1 MKFTSQLEHT
11 FTLLLSIDESTQPPD
26 NTTQQYFRSRR
37 YLGSHDRQYISET
50 VFGMLRAKRSIE
62 VLSNEYLNQHSLSL
76 SLSSATL
83 KYLPQYV
90 AYKIACEQTTPE
102 EIRQHLGSYWST
114 SAIDIDLGHYAEWLS
129 DHKTFDF
136 LAGDAAGKLGI
147 RYSFQDWMVNEWFA
161 QFGSETEQLLRGLN
175 AQARTTLR
183 VNLLRVSREECRQQL
198 QIEGIQAEPAKY
210 SPAGLVCSKRF
221 NRDASR
227 AFKNGCFEFQDEGSQ
242 LISIIAG
249 PEPGM
254 RVVDAC
260 AGAGGKTLHLA
271 ELMDDTGEILAIDI
285 ERRRLTELESRAG
298 RAGIR
303 CIRTKVP
310 GELHRE
316 EDAKRADLVLV
327 DAPCTGVGTIRR
339 NPWRKWSVTE
349 TLVQQQA
356 EEQLNI
362 LKTNSELVKLDGRL
376 VYATCSLFR
385 KENEHVVNAFLNSHK
400 DFVVEDPGPRLQ
412 RMNISNGGSMFK
424 LLPHLHDTDGFF
436 IAVMRRTG

>member
-1 MKFTSQLEHT
+1 MKFTSQLEQI
-11 FTLLLSIDESTQPPD
+11 FTLLLSIDENTQPPD

-62 VLSNEYLNQHSLSL
+62 VLFNEYLNQHSLNL
-76 SLSSATL
+76 SPSPPAL

-90 AYKIACEQTTPE
+90 AYRIAFEQATPE
-102 EIRQHLGSYWST
+102 EVYERLDSYWREST
-114 SAIDIDLGHYAEWLS
+114 IEIDLAHYTEWVS
-129 DHKTFDF
+129 NHKTYDF
-136 LAGDAAGKLGI
+136 LEGNAVGRLGI

-183 VNLLRVSREECRQQL
+183 VNLLRVSREECRRQL
-198 QIEGIQAEPAKY
+198 HSEGIQTEPSKF

-221 NRDASR
+221 NRDAVR

-254 RVVDAC
+254 LVIDAC

-271 ELMDDTGEILAIDI
+271 ELMKDTGEILAVDI
-285 ERRRLTELESRAG
+285 ERRRLAELGSRAG
-298 RAGIR
+298 RAGIH
-303 CIRTKVP
+303 CIRTKMPAEV
-310 GELHRE
+310 HQE
-316 EDAKRADLVLV
+316 EYARRADLVLV

-349 TLVQQQA
+349 ALVQQQA
-356 EEQLNI
+356 EEQLKI
-362 LKTNSELVKLDGRL
+362 LETNSELVRPDGRL

-385 KENEHVVNAFLNSHK
+385 KENEHVITAFLNSHK
-400 DFVVEDPGPRLQ
+400 DFVVENPGSRL
-412 RMNISNGGSMFK
+412 RELHIPDGGPMLK

>member
-1 MKFTSQLEHT
+1 MKFTSQLEQT
-11 FTLLLSIDESTQPPD
+11 FTLLLSIDENTQPPD

-62 VLSNEYLNQHSLSL
+62 VLFNEYLNQHSLNFSP
-76 SLSSATL
+76 SPPAL
-83 KYLPQYV
+83 KYLPQFV
-90 AYKIACEQTTPE
+90 AYRIACEQTTPE
-102 EIRQHLGSYWST
+102 EVCQRLNTYWRH
-114 SAIDIDLGHYAEWLS
+114 SACEIDLAHYAEWVS
-129 DHKTFDF
+129 IHKTFDF
-136 LAGDAAGKLGI
+136 LAGDATGKLGI

-175 AQARTTLR
+175 VQARTTLR
-183 VNLLRVSREECRQQL
+183 VNLLRVSREECRRQL
-198 QIEGIQAEPAKY
+198 LSEGIQTELAKY

-254 RVVDAC
+254 RVIDAC

-271 ELMDDTGEILAIDI
+271 ELMKDTGEILAVDI
-285 ERRRLTELESRAG
+285 ERQRLAELESRAG

-303 CIRTKVP
+303 CIRTKVSA
-310 GELHRE
+310 ELHRE
-316 EDAKRADLVLV
+316 EYARRADLVLV

-349 TLVQQQA
+349 ALVQQQA
-356 EEQLNI
+356 EEQLKI
-362 LKTNSELVKLDGRL
+362 LETNSDLVRHDGRL

-385 KENEHVVNAFLNSHK
+385 KENEHAVNAFLASHK
-400 DFVVEDPGPRLQ
+400 DFVIENPGLRLQ
-412 RMNISNGGSMFK
+412 ELHISDEGPTLK

>member
-1 MKFTSQLEHT
+1 MKFTSQLEQT
-11 FTLLLSIDESTQPPD
+11 FALLLSIDENTQPPD
-26 NTTQQYFRSRR
+26 NTTQQYFRARR

-50 VFGMLRAKRSIE
+50 VFGMLRAKRAIE
-62 VLSNEYLNQHSLSL
+62 ALWNEYLKEQLLSF
-76 SLSSATL
+76 SPTGPTL

-90 AYKIACEQTTPE
+90 AYGIAFEQSTPE
-102 EIRQHLGSYWST
+102 EICQRLNSYWSD
-114 SAIDIDLGHYAEWLS
+114 SAIGMDLAHYSEWVS
-129 DHKTFDF
+129 NHRTFDF
-136 LAGDAAGKLGI
+136 LAGDAAEKLGI
-147 RYSFQDWMVNEWFA
+147 RYSFQDWMVNEWTA

-183 VNLLRVSREECRQQL
+183 VNLSRASREECRAQL
-198 QIEGIQAEPAKY
+198 HSEGIQTEPTKY

-242 LISIIAG
+242 LISIIAR

-271 ELMDDTGEILAIDI
+271 ELMNDTGEILALDI
-285 ERRRLTELESRAG
+285 ERRRLAELESRAG

-303 CIRTKVP
+303 CILTQVP
-310 GELHRE
+310 AELHRE
-316 EDAKRADLVLV
+316 EYARKADLVLV

-349 TLVQQQA
+349 ALVQQQA
-356 EEQLNI
+356 DEQLKI
-362 LKTNSELVKLDGRL
+362 LEANSELVRLDGRL

-385 KENEHVVNAFLNSHK
+385 KENEHVVTAFLNSHR
-400 DFVVEDPGPRLQ
+400 DFVPENPGSRLQ
-412 RMNISNGGSMFK
+412 ELHISNEGSMVK

-436 IAVMRRTG
+436 IAVMRRKG

>member
-1 MKFTSQLEHT
+1 
-11 FTLLLSIDESTQPPD
+11 
-26 NTTQQYFRSRR
+26 
-37 YLGSHDRQYISET
+37 
-50 VFGMLRAKRSIE
+50 
-62 VLSNEYLNQHSLSL
+62 
-76 SLSSATL
+76 
-83 KYLPQYV
+83 
-90 AYKIACEQTTPE
+90 
-102 EIRQHLGSYWST
+102 
-114 SAIDIDLGHYAEWLS
+114 
-129 DHKTFDF
+129 
-136 LAGDAAGKLGI
+136 
-147 RYSFQDWMVNEWFA
+147 
-161 QFGSETEQLLRGLN
+161 
-175 AQARTTLR
+175 
-183 VNLLRVSREECRQQL
+183 
-198 QIEGIQAEPAKY
+198 
-210 SPAGLVCSKRF
+210 
-221 NRDASR
+221 
-227 AFKNGCFEFQDEGSQ
+227 
-242 LISIIAG
+242 
-249 PEPGM
+249 
-254 RVVDAC
+254 
-260 AGAGGKTLHLA
+260 
-271 ELMDDTGEILAIDI
+271 
-285 ERRRLTELESRAG
+285 
-298 RAGIR
+298 
-303 CIRTKVP
+303 VP